1 MFRVNSS
8 GASGDRRHASFRT
21 DASENSTIL
30 DDLKR
35 TWAIYKLIINMSCDL
50 VALTI
55 LAEDRR

>member
-30 DDLKR
+30 DDLNKNVGNIQ
-35 TWAIYKLIINMSCDL
+35 AHHKY
-50 VALTI
+50 VV
-55 LAEDRR
+55 